1 VDQQGRRGPG
11 DQQRNPS
18 GPAPGSKRRS
28 PQIRGAALQGRRG
41 SAGGAVEKQ
50 RAEKQQWRGEG
61 ARGGWAEDAPPAAAT
76 QAPGAALFSS
86 DPIHR
91 SALSVSLPNCVD
103 CKLCWWPASISRSIS
118 RRSVFSRS
126 ISRRSVCSRSPP
138 LFPAWGLTY
147 GARLIQLDAQET
159 PMDA

>member
-1 VDQQGRRGPG
+1 MEKQRGLWP
-11 DQQRNPS
+11 
-18 GPAPGSKRRS
+18 
-28 PQIRGAALQGRRG
+28 
-41 SAGGAVEKQ
+41 VEKQ

-61 ARGGWAEDAPPAAAT
+61 ARGGRAEDAPPAAAT

-86 DPIHR
+86 NPIHR

-103 CKLCWWPASISRSIS
+103 CKLCWWPASISRAALGSLSIS
-118 RRSVFSRS
+118 LRSVF
-126 ISRRSVCSRSPP
+126 SRSPP